1 MSVCWGQNR
10 APRKPLKPRISAVGT
25 RAMRSMLSQA
35 LGVELGPIVSLQEVS
50 GTTADLSSYSAS
62 DITGA
67 RPRLP

>member
-1 MSVCWGQNR
+1 
-10 APRKPLKPRISAVGT
+10 
-25 RAMRSMLSQA
+25 MRSMLSQA

-50 GTTADLSSYSAS
+50 GTTADMSSYSTS